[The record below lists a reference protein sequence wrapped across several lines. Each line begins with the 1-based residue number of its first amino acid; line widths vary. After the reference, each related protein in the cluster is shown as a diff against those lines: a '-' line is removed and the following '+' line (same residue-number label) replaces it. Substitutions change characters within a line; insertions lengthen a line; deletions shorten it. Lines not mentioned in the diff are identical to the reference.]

1 MPEDSVSLRVLL
13 LNGDVRGVAS
23 FWRCWHLAREL
34 GRLGHEVT
42 LVTVSPSQR
51 IVPRVEVA
59 DGVRLIES
67 PNLLDLVHGLGAG
80 YGVLGIP
87 YRMLI
92 AARERFD
99 VVHAFESR
107 PNVLL
112 PAKLSHA
119 FKNCPLVVDW
129 ADWWGITGDGSGNQE
144 GRRWPV
150 PLLETVAEEFLHRE
164 ADEVTTISTGLKDRA
179 LSLGIPA
186 DRVWWIPSGAPTD
199 TIQPM
204 DMLLCRQE
212 LGISPSTYLI
222 GYLGTSTGDLDMVVP
237 TIMALR
243 KDHPQV
249 KIGIISPN
257 LFRPLPLASENA
269 VVSFGAVPFSRLPQ
283 HLGACNAFILPLR
296 DTVFNRTCW
305 PNKFGDYLAAGRP
318 ILCGN
323 VGDVAR
329 FVEAEGCGM
338 VWTAPSELVQGIESL
353 MADERSAESVGHAAR
368 RLGEGRLSWQRLALE
383 FLNVYWKATGH
394 A

>member
-1 MPEDSVSLRVLL
+1 MPEDSGSLRVLL
-13 LNGDVRGVAS
+13 LNGDLRGVAS

-42 LVTVSPSQR
+42 LITVSPSQR

-59 DGVRLIES
+59 DGVRLIQS
-67 PNLLDLVHGLGAG
+67 PNLLDLVYGLGAG

-87 YRMLI
+87 YRMLM
-92 AARERFD
+92 AAKERFD
-99 VVHAFESR
+99 IVHAFESR
-107 PNVLL
+107 PNVLI
-112 PAKLSHA
+112 PAMLSRA
-119 FKNCPLVVDW
+119 FKNSPLVVDW

-150 PLLETVAEEFLHRE
+150 PRLETAAEEFLHRE
-164 ADEVTTISTGLKDRA
+164 ADEVTTISTGLRNRA

-204 DMLLCRQE
+204 DMILCKQE

-237 TIMALR
+237 AILGLR
-243 KDHPQV
+243 REHPQV
-249 KIGIISPN
+249 KLGIISPD
-257 LFRPLPLASENA
+257 LSRSLAQASGNA
-269 VVSFGAVPFSRLPQ
+269 VVSFGAVPFSRLSYY
-283 HLGACNAFILPLR
+283 LGACNAFVLPMR

-329 FVEAEGCGM
+329 IVEAERCGLI
-338 VWTAPSELVQGIESL
+338 WSDLSELIQGIEML
-353 MADERSAESVGHAAR
+353 MDDGKSGEAMGRIAR
-368 RLGEGRLSWQRLALE
+368 QLSEGRLSWGRLALE
-383 FLNVYWKATGH
+383 FLSLYERASARV
-394 A
+394 